1 MNDDNLEI
9 PHILDL
15 VAGVTDAA
23 RELHG
28 MSLAISGLLHV
39 TVENESG
46 TFKMNVA
53 MAEHLTKQMTQ
64 RIDELIEYLRIK

>member
-1 MNDDNLEI
+1 MNNDNLEI

-28 MSLAISGLLHV
+28 MSLTISGLLYA

-46 TFKMNVA
+46 TNEMNVA

-64 RIDELIEYLRIK
+64 RIDELIEFVRIK